1 MLNLCRERNSIFIL
15 ISSLYI
21 VTKLKSLSLK
31 RKANKIRGKT
41 QTKREVSMNMERR
54 AKRRKIYQN
63 YLLKRNPRDHQTN
76 KFY

>member
-15 ISSLYI
+15 ISPLYI
-21 VTKLKSLSLK
+21 VMKLRSLSLK
-31 RKANKIRGKT
+31 RRANKIRGTT

-54 AKRRKIYQN
+54 AKRRKIHQN
-63 YLLKRNPRDHQTN
+63 YLLKRNPRDHLTN